1 MLNSVMAALLREMVH
16 VIQSN
21 INSIRLIMMMIIITV
36 TIKLIIRKI
45 ILTCFYELVENDSV
59 TVINS
64 LERIILVFLQ
74 HN

>member
-1 MLNSVMAALLREMVH
+1 
-16 VIQSN
+16 
-21 INSIRLIMMMIIITV
+21 MIIITV

-74 HN
+74 HHL

>member
-1 MLNSVMAALLREMVH
+1 
-16 VIQSN
+16 
-21 INSIRLIMMMIIITV
+21 MIIITV
-36 TIKLIIRKI
+36 TKLIIRKI